1 MEPFRYHVFICD
13 QQKPEG
19 APGCCARGGRETLA
33 ALRREIAARGLED
46 EVQITTC
53 GSLGLCEAG
62 PNLVVY
68 PEGIWYSGVLAS
80 DVPRLVEQH
89 FQNGKP
95 LEPLARMDPAGLR
108 AEMLANREKRLAAE
122 RARDAAGALPDDL
135 QARIRGF
142 QESRAIL
149 TALELDVFTAVGTGA
164 TAAQAAATVGAD
176 ARATETLLNALAAM
190 ELMIKEGETFR
201 NTPVSARYFSAASP
215 ENARSALM
223 HIAGL
228 WNTWSNL
235 TASVRA
241 GTAAGNVG
249 MTERRA
255 EWTEAFIAAMHRNA
269 SERAGAVVRAVGVAG
284 VRRMLDVGGGSG
296 AYSIAFAKASPALT
310 ADILDLE
317 AVAPIAQRHID
328 SAGVGKR
335 VHVRTGDLRTDDL
348 GSGYDL
354 VFLSAVCHMLG
365 PDENRSLLARA
376 RNALVPGGYV
386 VIQDFI
392 LEPEKTAPK
401 SAALFSLNML
411 VGTAAGASYSEP
423 EYVEWMQEAGFDETY
438 RLHLPGTTGLIVG
451 VRM

>member
-1 MEPFRYHVFICD
+1 MEPFRYHVFVCD

-19 APGCCARGGRETLA
+19 APSCCARGGRETLA

-68 PEGIWYSGVLAS
+68 PEGIWYSGVLPS

-95 LEPLARMDPAGLR
+95 LEPLVRMDPAGLR

-122 RARDAAGALPDDL
+122 RARDAAGMLPDGL
-135 QARIRGF
+135 NSRIRGF

-164 TAAQAAATVGAD
+164 TAAQAAATVGTD

-190 ELMIKEGETFR
+190 ELMVKEGQTFR

-215 ENARSALM
+215 ENARPALM
-223 HIAGL
+223 HTAGL

-235 TASVRA
+235 TKSVRA
-241 GTAAGNVG
+241 GTAAGSVA
-249 MTERRA
+249 MSERPT
-255 EWTEAFIAAMHRNA
+255 EWTEAFMAAMHRGA
-269 SERAGAVVRAVGVAG
+269 TERAGAVVRAVGTVG
-284 VRRMLDVGGGSG
+284 VRRMLDLGGGSG
-296 AYSIAFAKASPALT
+296 AYSIAFAAANPALT
-310 ADILDLE
+310 ADILDLA

-328 SAGVGKR
+328 RAGVAQR
-335 VHVRTGDLRTDDL
+335 VRVRTGDLRTGDL
-348 GSGYDL
+348 GRGYDL
-354 VFLSAVCHMLG
+354 VFLSAVCHMFG

-376 RNALVPGGYV
+376 RNALVPGGRV

-423 EYVEWMQEAGFDETY
+423 EYFEWLQEAGFDEMY
-438 RLHLPGTTGLIVG
+438 RLHVPGPAGLVVG